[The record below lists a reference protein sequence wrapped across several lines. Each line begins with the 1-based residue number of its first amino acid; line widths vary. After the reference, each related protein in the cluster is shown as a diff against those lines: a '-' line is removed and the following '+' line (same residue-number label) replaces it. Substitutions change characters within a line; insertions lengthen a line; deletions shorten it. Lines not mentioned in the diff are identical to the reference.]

1 MSSDP
6 NPTRRLEAL
15 SDGVFA
21 IAMTVMALE
30 LTATVRPEA
39 GFRET
44 WEELWPRL
52 VAYVMSFLILSLFWM
67 GQKLALDASS
77 ETPRWHQIT
86 HLLFLMVVAAIPFP
100 AALVGSHPDAFWA
113 FAVYG
118 GVLTLAA
125 ALLELSVRQVL
136 HHAGT
141 DPRGRAVEKRLLI
154 ALAGY
159 AGCLL
164 VALVQPV
171 LGLVAFAGSHAAMML
186 VPLQDEER
194 QPGS

>member
-1 MSSDP
+1 MPSAA

-30 LTATVRPEA
+30 LTATVRAEA
-39 GFRET
+39 DLPDM

-67 GQKLALDASS
+67 AQKLALDAST
-77 ETPRWHQIT
+77 ETPRWHQVT

-100 AALVGSHPDAFWA
+100 AALVGTHPDAFWA

-118 GVLTLAA
+118 GTLTFAA
-125 ALLELSVRQVL
+125 ALLELSIRQVR
-136 HHAGT
+136 HHNGA

-154 ALAGY
+154 AVASY

-186 VPLQDEER
+186 VPLRDGER
-194 QPGS
+194 QPER